1 MVWFST
7 VRELFYVEVDVFA
20 VCVYISRRIRPEGEG
35 GTAVILRELCDKHFL
50 ALLDMLITKIDVRIS
65 GFAVKVVFS

>member
-1 MVWFST
+1 VT
-7 VRELFYVEVDVFA
+7 IGQREK
-20 VCVYISRRIRPEGEG
+20 G